1 MGQAQ
6 PQVFANPQPM
16 QSFLLPPQIDYSKI
30 SNLNQINHM
39 HIYQI
44 SDNMFK
50 IKRNCYTFLK
60 IVPIIGICISLI
72 MSIILFIVG
81 GEAFTIFGAVFI
93 VILIGHVI
101 LAFFNYYEINFILG
115 ENNITVEKQAIFRKK
130 TINYISGQIQNVQ
143 LTCQFSQECEQ
154 LYRYKIDFTLNNN
167 GTTSHVSYFKEACDS
182 QIYTLEEIGYFN
194 YVMNKHIQTKM
205 RG

>member
-1 MGQAQ
+1 MGQVQ

-44 SDNMFK
+44 NDNMFK
-50 IKRNCYTFLK
+50 IKRNCYTYFK
-60 IVPIIGICISLI
+60 IIPIIGIYISLI
-72 MSIILFIVG
+72 MSVILFVI
-81 GEAFTIFGAVFI
+81 GEKAFTILGAVFI

-115 ENNITVEKQAIFRKK
+115 ENNITVEKQALFRKK
-130 TINYISGQIQNVQ
+130 Q
-143 LTCQFSQECEQ
+143 LIIF
-154 LYRYKIDFTLNNN
+154 LVKYKMCN
-167 GTTSHVSYFKEACDS
+167 
-182 QIYTLEEIGYFN
+182 
-194 YVMNKHIQTKM
+194 
-205 RG
+205 